1 MEVGELLPRLSTLAV
16 RCASGGLF
24 LLPFSGGYP
33 RLMLSVT
40 LPSDARTFLTVL
52 PFGLILRSRP
62 AWLPVYYTIFPAKSQ
77 GEPLFFDSVRRCGRE
92 LFGLATPG
100 LTVATARSFSRS
112 LQHAP
117 VSHD

>member
-52 PFGLILRSRP
+52 PLGLILRSRP

-77 GEPLFFDSVRRCGRE
+77 GEPLFFDPVRRYGRE
-92 LFGLATPG
+92 LFGLETPG
-100 LTVATARSFSRS
+100 LTVATARET
-112 LQHAP
+112 LI
-117 VSHD
+117 

>member
-77 GEPLFFDSVRRCGRE
+77 GEPLFFDSVRVTVQVGYGR
-92 LFGLATPG
+92 TPG
-100 LTVATARSFSRS
+100 PFLIRTA
-112 LQHAP
+112 LALP
-117 VSHD
+117 VHEVCRTANF